1 MTPTCNPILS
11 TLREGAWDNVKV
23 LIKYCKEYGV
33 NIIMGSDAHIC
44 YDVGNFEYAEKIIED
59 NDFPKELVINYD
71 ENKILEFLNIK

>member
-1 MTPTCNPILS
+1 MLKYYS
-11 TLREGAWDNVKV
+11 
-23 LIKYCKEYGV
+23 KYCKEYGV

-71 ENKILEFLNIK
+71 EIKY